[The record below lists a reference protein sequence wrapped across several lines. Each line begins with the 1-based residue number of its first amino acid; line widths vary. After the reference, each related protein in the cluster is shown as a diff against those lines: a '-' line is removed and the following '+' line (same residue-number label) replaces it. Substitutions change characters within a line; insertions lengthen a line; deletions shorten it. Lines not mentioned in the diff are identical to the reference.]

1 MIDFISAEISS
12 TPLPA
17 DETKQEHDI
26 SISVVGNSLG
36 GLYARFALSL
46 LPSTLSCPC
55 GRINIHLNIF
65 CTTATPHLGVASH
78 TYLPIPRVAEKL
90 IGNGLAATGRDLFCL
105 TEEENE
111 ESLIYQMATH
121 VKYLHP
127 LSKFRKRIAYANAFG
142 TDFQVPTETASFL
155 CRNSNFLHWHKLDR
169 EIKVHELSKV
179 SGTNE
184 DGADG
189 GKTKHEENAFIA
201 VILETEKL
209 EAPPLVT
216 PVVDDG
222 SNTSKNDLS
231 KEDKLILN
239 MSTQLDS
246 LGWTKVFVD
255 VRDGIP
261 APSIRNPFSD
271 KTDARERI
279 RTTLLERHDSFG
291 DIAIQSSHDIKEDEQ
306 KRDGMNEK
314 CRKYGKGESLNK
326 NDSCIGVEEITMKR
340 RRTKYDKLPLPSS
353 NCSPHPHSSSR
364 TTYIP
369 IESREVT
376 ELVTKSDRLHFPL
389 GHTVMVVNSKNEWYS
404 RINSRGQPV
413 MNSLAEGLVRDIVEE

>member
-1 MIDFISAEISS
+1 
-12 TPLPA
+12 
-17 DETKQEHDI
+17 
-26 SISVVGNSLG
+26 
-36 GLYARFALSL
+36 
-46 LPSTLSCPC
+46 
-55 GRINIHLNIF
+55 
-65 CTTATPHLGVASH
+65 
-78 TYLPIPRVAEKL
+78 
-90 IGNGLAATGRDLFCL
+90 
-105 TEEENE
+105 
-111 ESLIYQMATH
+111 
-121 VKYLHP
+121 
-127 LSKFRKRIAYANAFG
+127 
-142 TDFQVPTETASFL
+142 
-155 CRNSNFLHWHKLDR
+155 
-169 EIKVHELSKV
+169 
-179 SGTNE
+179 
-184 DGADG
+184 
-189 GKTKHEENAFIA
+189 
-201 VILETEKL
+201 
-209 EAPPLVT
+209 
-216 PVVDDG
+216 
-222 SNTSKNDLS
+222 
-231 KEDKLILN
+231 